1 MALPNYVKFQRGS
14 LAEYNALNRKDDNTL
29 YFIYDAND
37 QSKGS
42 LYLGDRLI
50 SANIGGS
57 GVSSLAE
64 LSDVIVANSNTGDF
78 LVKNSE
84 GKWAAVDVN
93 TIASMIVEAGGLTA
107 SIDIDSNE
115 FEFNSVNGQL
125 ELKDYN
131 SAVTGMVPV
140 KGDSGITW
148 TNLPVDTSVRVG
160 NLETSVTNINNKL
173 TGLTSTVAE
182 AIASA
187 ISNAN
192 HLSYQVINDLSQA
205 TATNVVYLYNNGA
218 NNTNNLYDE
227 YMLVNNQLEKIGNFS
242 ADLSQYVTQND
253 FSIVTTQI
261 RNLENS
267 LDNYVTKTE
276 FNAVVGDLTQLN
288 AYSSAT
294 SINIADSLSD
304 IYERLIWQNIGE

>member
-14 LAEYNALNRKDDNTL
+14 LVEYNALNRKDDNTL

-84 GKWAAVDVN
+84 GKWAAVDAT

-107 SIDIDSNE
+107 SINIDNNE
-115 FEFNSVNGQL
+115 FEFNTVNGQL
-125 ELKDYN
+125 ELKDYS
-131 SAVTGMVPV
+131 SAIIGMVPV
-140 KGDSGITW
+140 KGNSGITW
-148 TNLPVDTSVRVG
+148 TSLPVDTSVRVG

-173 TGLTSTVAE
+173 TGLTGTVAE

-187 ISNAN
+187 VSNAN

-205 TATNVVYLYNNGA
+205 TATNVVYLYDDGTNS
-218 NNTNNLYDE
+218 TNNLYDE
-227 YMLVNNQLEKIGNFS
+227 YMLVNNQLEKVGSFS

-261 RNLENS
+261 GNLESS